1 MSSSVLPQRTSSA
14 FLEISNWGIRLLD
27 HERQVIKAI
36 AMSLIHSWSPA
47 SKSIVFV
54 CTNSNM
60 ELYSIEL
67 STTQCDAILKCLQQ
81 IVKQVLTSRKE
92 RALSETEVI
101 DLLSAMRAAK
111 TGSKSQLDVL
121 KTRVSGAVPDVGQG
135 LPRHVVLLGH
145 LRQNGGHALSPEPPR
160 GSEQVLTDLG
170 SL

>member
-1 MSSSVLPQRTSSA
+1 
-14 FLEISNWGIRLLD
+14 
-27 HERQVIKAI
+27 
-36 AMSLIHSWSPA
+36 MSLIHSWSPA
-47 SKSIVFV
+47 SKSILFV

-121 KTRVSGAVPDVGQG
+121 KTRVSGRYLTSDKAFLVTSSFSDTFDKMEATLFLQS
-135 LPRHVVLLGH
+135 H
-145 LRQNGGHALSPEPPR
+145 LVDQNKFSRILEAFESDEEVRNIWHRIYTKLY
-160 GSEQVLTDLG
+160 
-170 SL
+170 